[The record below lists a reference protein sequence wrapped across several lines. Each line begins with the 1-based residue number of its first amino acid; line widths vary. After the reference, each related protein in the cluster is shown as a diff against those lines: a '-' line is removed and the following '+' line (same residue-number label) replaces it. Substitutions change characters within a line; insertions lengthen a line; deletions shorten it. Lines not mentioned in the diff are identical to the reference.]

1 MIRLLSRGWRND
13 LADVALSASRSIVV
27 AAPYIKQDE
36 AVWFCGLLRP
46 GIEVVTL
53 ANVDAEAI
61 SVAALD
67 LAALRCFAEASPSA
81 TTMNTSSS
89 KANVTAGPGNASCVT
104 RNNISSAR
112 GPSRTIPD

>member
-13 LADVALSASRSIVV
+13 LADVALSANRSIVV

-36 AVWFCGLLRP
+36 AIWFCGHLRP

-61 SVAALD
+61 SVAVLD
-67 LAALRCFAEASPSA
+67 LAALRCNA
-81 TTMNTSSS
+81 T
-89 KANVTAGPGNASCVT
+89 AIFG
-104 RNNISSAR
+104 
-112 GPSRTIPD
+112 